1 MEYIFSIHKKN
12 SDSLICQF
20 NDDGFC
26 EYINFLSIFFKIRKN
41 GKLYII
47 LDLNLK
53 MTEDIKAKYESF
65 FNENKNKIFF
75 KIKSILD
82 KIKLNEYFIIL
93 PKELKDS
100 KEKICIQILLET
112 LNYTEDNQERA
123 KYFENKM
130 KQYDKFD
137 EIFENYDIKLF
148 DKDMRIKIGESDK
161 NKRVCRFCGKNSK
174 GTNFRNKA
182 HAISESL
189 GFKNIISNEECDEC
203 NKKFGDSIEQD
214 LLEWLK
220 PFIPVF
226 KIKGKKG
233 HPEFKYQNGSMK
245 YIEEK
250 DIIAIWSKDNTFNQ
264 KTKEF
269 NIKLDSYRKI
279 KPVNIY
285 KALVKY
291 AIGTIENKKVL
302 DKFNKTIKWIN
313 SDIKADK
320 LPKIPY
326 CITPIDMGIALKTY
340 FRKNHDKSLP
350 YMFCNLSFN
359 CLQIFFIIPFSDDD
373 SCNFTEDK
381 EYNTFIDRIPF
392 FKFHPENWIFQ
403 DFSSN
408 SEVKINPSI
417 KMQENK

>member
-1 MEYIFSIHKKN
+1 
-12 SDSLICQF
+12 
-20 NDDGFC
+20 
-26 EYINFLSIFFKIRKN
+26 
-41 GKLYII
+41 
-47 LDLNLK
+47 

-65 FNENKNKIFF
+65 FNENKNKNKIFF

-100 KEKICIQILLET
+100 KEKIYIQTLLET
-112 LNYTEDNQERA
+112 LNYSEKDQERA
-123 KYFENKM
+123 KYFENKI
-130 KQYDKFD
+130 KQYGYFN
-137 EIFENYDIKLF
+137 EIFESYYIELF
-148 DKDMRIKIGESDK
+148 DKNMRRKIGESDK

-174 GTNFRNKA
+174 ETSFRNKA

-189 GFKNIISNEECDEC
+189 GFKNIILNEECDEC

-220 PFIPVF
+220 FFIPFF

-250 DIIAIWSKDNTFNQ
+250 DIIAICSKDNTFNQ

-269 NIKLDSYRKI
+269 NIKLDSCRKI
-279 KPVNIY
+279 KPVDIY

-326 CITPIDMGIALKTY
+326 CIAPIGMGTKLSTY
-340 FRKNHDKSLP
+340 IRKNDDNSIP
-350 YMFCNLSFN
+350 YMFCNLSLI
-359 CLQIFFIIPFSDDD
+359 CLQIFFIIPFSDSD
-373 SCNFTEDK
+373 SCDFIEDK

-408 SEVKINPSI
+408 NEVKMNFSI